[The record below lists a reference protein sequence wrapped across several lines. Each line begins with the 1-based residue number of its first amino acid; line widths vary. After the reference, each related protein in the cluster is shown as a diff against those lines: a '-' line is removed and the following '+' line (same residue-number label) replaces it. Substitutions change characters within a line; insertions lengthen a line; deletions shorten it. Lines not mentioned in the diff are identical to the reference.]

1 MVVGSVGAVAAVL
14 ALLGVWCRHR
24 PLLLPLL
31 IFLCFTLVLDAVTV
45 FAYFT
50 SVPTEQNMASYWY
63 RRYYVLPHLSQVICL
78 VLYQRTQRD
87 PQFKHCIYIHIWCI
101 YIFIFQDVFF
111 FVVVKLVYSILL
123 LRVILRTFRRNL
135 KFR

>member
-1 MVVGSVGAVAAVL
+1 MELVVVGSVGAVAAVL

-24 PLLLPLL
+24 PLLLPLV
-31 IFLCFTLVLDAVTV
+31 IFLCFSLVLDAVTV

-78 VLYQRTQRD
+78 VLYEGTCRV
-87 PQFKHCIYIHIWCI
+87 PQFDYCIH
-101 YIFIFQDVFF
+101 
-111 FVVVKLVYSILL
+111 K
-123 LRVILRTFRRNL
+123 R
-135 KFR
+135 

>member
-1 MVVGSVGAVAAVL
+1 MELVVVGSVGAVAAVL

-24 PLLLPLL
+24 PLLLPLV
-31 IFLCFTLVLDAVTV
+31 IFLCFSLVLDAVTV

-78 VLYQRTQRD
+78 VVLYEGTFRV
-87 PQFKHCIYIHIWCI
+87 PQFDYCIHVQLASVR
-101 YIFIFQDVFF
+101 FAHLF
-111 FVVVKLVYSILL
+111 FVNYSA
-123 LRVILRTFRRNL
+123 
-135 KFR
+135 

>member
-1 MVVGSVGAVAAVL
+1 MELVVVGSVGAAAAVV

-78 VLYQRTQRD
+78 VLYLRIRRD
-87 PQFKHCIYIHIWCI
+87 PQFEHCIHIWCI
-101 YIFIFQDVFF
+101 TYLF
-111 FVVVKLVYSILL
+111 S
-123 LRVILRTFRRNL
+123 RTSSSSL
-135 KFR
+135 W